1 MFHVHRSVLSQVSPV
16 WNRMLNGD
24 FAEATSSIVFEED
37 SPGALSYVLESIYFA
52 EECLNALCE
61 SDSTVVALLDK
72 YQLNGVR
79 TFMAMIKANKA
90 EVDRLQQAMTAANT
104 AEVGRLQ
111 QAMIKANKA
120 EVYCLQ
126 QVNEV
131 YKLITENNA
140 ENDRLQREYTEYKQE
155 VYGIKINSIS
165 LQAGKSNLQ
174 VENDRMQE
182 ENDLLKQ
189 QNITLMNKLHSYQF
203 LFDRQNIRQLAAHV
217 MNDRLQLCET
227 CGNKVEAMVSGVD
240 FCPQIQGDI
249 ARVWR

>member
-111 QAMIKANKA
+111 
-120 EVYCLQ
+120 
-126 QVNEV
+126 
-131 YKLITENNA
+131 
-140 ENDRLQREYTEYKQE
+140 REYKEYKQE